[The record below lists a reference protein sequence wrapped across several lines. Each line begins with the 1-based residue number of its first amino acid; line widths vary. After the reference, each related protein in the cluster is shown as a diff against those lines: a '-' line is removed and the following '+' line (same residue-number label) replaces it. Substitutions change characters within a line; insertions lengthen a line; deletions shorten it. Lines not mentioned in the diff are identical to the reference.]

1 MSQPKIKV
9 GKGTKLKAQIN
20 QEAKKKPQKQ
30 NWLIKWRAGSN

>member
-20 QEAKKKPQKQ
+20 QEAKKKTTKTKLV
-30 NWLIKWRAGSN
+30 NKMESWF